1 MKFLKKASLA
11 AAIAAASISAQA
23 EMVALDDATMSATTG
38 QAGVT
43 IEIDIQGD
51 GVKIGEVAY
60 TDEGT
65 LALEKIAIS
74 NADITQTIDVDADG
88 NLVLGVS
95 KIDDLTIT
103 IGETAAMTDATVA
116 SASAVMLRSS
126 ADATKN
132 AELVNNLSV
141 KLDMGASTT
150 TIYNMSAY
158 DHATDIAD
166 LRDDATG
173 LSKVLFDNGVTPVS
187 DATTA
192 GLVIAASASIRIDD
206 LDVGLFGYTDEQ
218 ALVRAD
224 AVAAGGNGD
233 GVLDAG
239 EEALYNSLRS
249 GAAIKVNDVSFN
261 SGVET
266 TPGNYG
272 YATVDQKI
280 WAQGGTAAQGGGVYI
295 NMGSVNGTLTVGSI
309 EIGQAS
315 IGSLV
320 VKDINLSGMTQR
332 IYGH

>member
-95 KIDDLTIT
+95 QIDDLTIT
-103 IGETAAMTDATVA
+103 IGETAAMTDASVA

-126 ADATKN
+126 TNATKN

-158 DHATDIAD
+158 DKVGDPDGLAATFSNTA
-166 LRDDATG
+166 
-173 LSKVLFDNGVTPVS
+173 GVNS
-187 DATTA
+187 SSLAA
-192 GLVIAASASIRIDD
+192 GLVIAAGASIRIDD

-218 ALVRAD
+218 ALARAD
-224 AVAAGGNGD
+224 AIAAGGNGD

-239 EEALYNSLRS
+239 EEALYNNLRS
-249 GAAIKVNDVSFN
+249 GAAIKVNNVTFN
-261 SGVET
+261 DGVET

-272 YATVDQKI
+272 YATVNQKI
-280 WAQGGTAAQGGGVYI
+280 WAQGGDAAQGGGVYI
-295 NMGSVNGTLTVGSI
+295 NMGGITGTLTVGSV
-309 EIGQAS
+309 EIGGAS
-315 IGSLV
+315 IGSLA
-320 VKDINLSGMTQR
+320 VKNIDLSGMTQR